1 MERRTASLYD
11 QFFCDWVTKSK
22 WTGLAFQPPMIR
34 LTLFTDPNSRARH
47 EALLCRLPASRG
59 TALRE
64 NGSHYGCSN
73 KIGVLFNV
81 FVKKKSALFYICCVW
96 KSNRSRTTAVD
107 WIPDT
112 QTTCLARLFHSLI
125 WKHPERHHH
134 SRWQGLMFQV
144 PWPGELWG
152 RE

>member
-22 WTGLAFQPPMIR
+22 WAGLAFQPPMIR
-34 LTLFTDPNSRARH
+34 LTLFTDPNSTARH
-47 EALLCRLPASRG
+47 EGLLWRFPASRG

-64 NGSHYGCSN
+64 NGLHYGCAN

-81 FVKKKSALFYICCVW
+81 FVKKKSQHYFTFAACGNPIGVEPRLWTGYQILRPHVW
-96 KSNRSRTTAVD
+96 
-107 WIPDT
+107 P
-112 QTTCLARLFHSLI
+112 RLFHSLI

-144 PWPGELWG
+144 PWPGEL
-152 RE
+152 